1 MKRLFPVVIPSIIAA
16 IILPCCGG
24 GEGGGER
31 RAPPV
36 TLTVGHVGHD
46 HQIALGVAALEPERT
61 RAACGVALAERK
73 AGEIYDLVADGA
85 AVARLKIRKVK
96 GGSGMP
102 AAMEAGQLDIGLGGV
117 PAVAKFVD
125 KGADI
130 KIIAPLH
137 TDGDFLVVGNDCP
150 AKDWDSFVSLL
161 KQRKSPLKVGYKAP
175 VAVAKLIFVR
185 ALDAEGIAWS
195 EGTAAPGATVVM
207 VNVHG
212 GKNIIPTFVSGGID
226 AFVMNQPVPS
236 VAKVKGIGRIIA
248 DLRTLPPRGRWS
260 KHPCCCVAATG
271 KTLADHRA
279 IVRAFLKVL
288 IAATD
293 VINNDKQAAALT
305 AAAWT
310 RQNPAVEK
318 DSVPGINY
326 TAVPGPAYM
335 DGLKVWATLM
345 AEERQFTGR
354 LKGLEP
360 AAVVELICDMSVCSE
375 ALTEVRGG

>member
-1 MKRLFPVVIPSIIAA
+1 MKRAYHIVLSIIAA
-16 IILPCCGG
+16 IILPCCGSDEETG
-24 GEGGGER
+24 NPS
-31 RAPPV
+31 APPV

-46 HQIALGVAALEPERT
+46 HQIALGVAALAPEKT

-73 AGEIYDLVADGA
+73 AGEVYDLVADGA

-117 PAVAKFVD
+117 AAVAKFVD
-125 KGADI
+125 KGADM

-137 TDGDFLVVGNDCP
+137 TDGDFLVVGNDYP
-150 AKDWDSFVSLL
+150 ANDWDSFVSLL
-161 KQRKSPLKVGYKAP
+161 KKTGSPLTVGYKAP

-185 ALDAEGIAWS
+185 ALDAEGVAWS
-195 EGTAAPGATVVM
+195 EGTAAAGAKVVM

-212 GKNIIPTFVSGGID
+212 GKNIIPSFVSGGID

-248 DLRTLPPRGRWS
+248 DLSTLPPRGRWS

-271 KTLADHRA
+271 KTLAEHRP
-279 IVRAFLKVL
+279 IVRNFLKVL
-288 IAATD
+288 IVATD
-293 VINNDKQAAALT
+293 IINADRQAAALT

-310 RQNPAVEK
+310 RQKPAVEK

-345 AEERQFTGR
+345 EEERQFTGR
-354 LKGLEP
+354 LKGRKP
-360 AAVVELICDMSVCSE
+360 ADVVENICDMSICTE
-375 ALTEVRGG
+375 ALAEVRGG